1 MPPCLHTFCLFV
13 TFYTAPSVCV
23 SHYRRVRYYRLVI
36 FSDVL
41 LQKNGTSRDNVTV
54 FTGAT
59 DIRMFAA
66 LDKFNGRTHLQHWTT
81 DGCNRMSGGSD
92 GSLFPPR
99 IQPDTVLHVFDK
111 DMCRQL
117 PLV

>member
-1 MPPCLHTFCLFV
+1 MPTVASAVANPAWFH
-13 TFYTAPSVCV
+13 
-23 SHYRRVRYYRLVI
+23 
-36 FSDVL
+36 FSGTL
-41 LQKNGTSRDNVTV
+41 GGAQKNGTSRDNVTV

-59 DIRMFAA
+59 DIRVFAA
-66 LDKFNGRTHLQHWTT
+66 LDKFNGRSHLPHWTT
-81 DGCNRMSGGSD
+81 EQCNRLTGGSD